1 MRPHAE
7 LALALTLALAL
18 GLAAAAGCGPQR
30 REPLAGTPV
39 TVDTPAERRG
49 ERLFYRFCA
58 KCHPGGEAGL
68 GPALN
73 NKPLPEVA
81 IRAQIRKGLGA
92 MPAFP
97 EDRLPDAQVAEI
109 ADYVAALRKAP
120 APPERPAPPP
130 PGEQPETAASRR

>member
-1 MRPHAE
+1 MRLHAE
-7 LALALTLALAL
+7 LTLALAL
-18 GLAAAAGCGPQR
+18 ALALAAAGCGPQR
-30 REPLAGTPV
+30 REPLVGPPV

-58 KCHPGGEAGL
+58 RCHPGGEAGL

-97 EDRLPDAQVAEI
+97 EHHLDDAQVAEI
-109 ADYVAALRKAP
+109 ADYVVALRKAP
-120 APPERPAPPP
+120 TPPERPAAPR
-130 PGEQPETAASRR
+130 PGEQPETSASRR